1 MQMPVMDGLILANC
15 LAQIPTLAK
24 TPIILLSSGDQ
35 LNAAADYQNTNIVQR
50 LIKPVRQIQL
60 LDAIINA
67 LQGNLEATKKVAKPA
82 IQLPNYAGKKI
93 LIVEDNKINQ
103 KVIVAKLSKFGITT
117 DIAENGQ
124 IALDKWGQNTYDL
137 ILMDCQMPVMDGF
150 VTTRQI
156 RLIETKM
163 DLPHQMVIAL
173 TATAIEGDSE
183 KCLAAGMDDYLSKP
197 IIDEQLIE
205 ILAQRLGTES
215 AESTFTSAVDDNP
228 VVESVWDELTALNN
242 LGDDEELLYDIIELY
257 LIEAPKQLVDLSSL
271 QQQGSLL
278 ELANIAHTIKGT
290 SSNFYANQV
299 TECASVL
306 EKAARSQQPAD
317 FYTLTKA
324 LIDAVTNLLN
334 QLKIAHNK
342 WQNHL
347 PTDEQK

>member
-1 MQMPVMDGLILANC
+1 
-15 LAQIPTLAK
+15 LAQIPALAK
-24 TPIILLSSGDQ
+24 IPIILLSSGDQ
-35 LNAAADYQNTNIVQR
+35 LNATDYQNINIVQR

-67 LQGNLEATKKVAKPA
+67 LQGNLDATKKIVKPA
-82 IQLPNYAGKKI
+82 IQLPSYAGKKI

-150 VTTRQI
+150 IATRHI
-156 RLIETKM
+156 RSIETNM
-163 DLPHQMVIAL
+163 DLPHQMIIAL
-173 TATAIEGDSE
+173 TATAIEGDRD
-183 KCLAAGMDDYLSKP
+183 KCLAAGMDAYLSKP

-205 ILAQRLGTES
+205 VLAQRLGTKS
-215 AESTFTSAVDDNP
+215 VESTFTSTVDDNP
-228 VVESVWDELTALNN
+228 VVENIWDELTALNN

-257 LIEAPKQLVDLSSL
+257 LIEAPKQLADLSKC
-271 QQQGSLL
+271 QQGNLL

-290 SSNFYANQV
+290 SSNFYAHHV

-324 LIDAVTNLLN
+324 LIDAVTDLLN
-334 QLKIAHNK
+334 QLQIAHNR
-342 WQNHL
+342 WHSNL
-347 PTDEQK
+347 PTDEKK